1 MLKWTIDQDI
11 ILYQLHESFA
21 SRYAE
26 LVQENKPYLSQW
38 LNWPRVCHSTDDF
51 KTFIQGSRYKYIDG
65 DGLDCAIEY
74 RGELVGNIGFNS
86 IDHELKKAEIG
97 YWLGQQY
104 QGNGIITRACRFLI
118 AYAFET
124 LKVEKVQIAVA
135 ADNLPSRAVC
145 ERLGM
150 TLEGII
156 SHQEKVG
163 DRILSHAIYATF
175 SPSISPSNTTPST

>member
-21 SRYAE
+21 PRYAE
-26 LVQENKPYLSQW
+26 LVQENKQYLSQW
-38 LNWPRVCHSTDDF
+38 LNWPRVCHTTDDF

-104 QGNGIITRACRFLI
+104 QGNGIITRVCRFLI

-124 LKVEKVQIAVA
+124 LNVEKVQIAVA
-135 ADNLPSRAVC
+135 EDNLPSRAVC